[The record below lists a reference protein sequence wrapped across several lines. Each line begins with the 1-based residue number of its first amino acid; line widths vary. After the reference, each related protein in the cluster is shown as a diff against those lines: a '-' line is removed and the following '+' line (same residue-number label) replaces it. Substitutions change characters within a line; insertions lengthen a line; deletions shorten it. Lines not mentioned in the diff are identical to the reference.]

1 MRSQRIIQERLEQK
15 VFCFGGDGGDGDGAG
30 GGKDDPTRQAGP
42 NTRTDS
48 LGNTVN
54 FNVGPA
60 TVDNTPNFTRTLPNG
75 VVVTDFSRPFQ
86 GQVNLSGQATPA
98 PPQNDMY
105 SNLAVTM
112 PARTNISTPR
122 SDLGAVATGLSSLNA
137 PAPVTPGQ
145 AVDQALGRGQ
155 FGGGRL
161 GLGGGFSVGAVPG
174 GYGVQFDTR
183 FAEGGAVTSGIASLG
198 LPQTVLKSTKS

>member
-1 MRSQRIIQERLEQK
+1 MRSQRTIQERLEQK

-30 GGKDDPTRQAGP
+30 SGKDDPTRQPGP

-75 VVVTDFSRPFQ
+75 VVVEDYSRPFQ
-86 GQVNLSGQATPA
+86 GQQNLSSFGSAA
-98 PPQNDMY
+98 PPQNNMY
-105 SNLAVTM
+105 DNLAVNM
-112 PARTNISTPR
+112 GTPR
-122 SDLGAVATGLSSLNA
+122 PDLGAVATGLSSLNA

>member
-1 MRSQRIIQERLEQK
+1 MRSQRTIQERLEQK

-30 GGKDDPTRQAGP
+30 GGDGAARDKGRSGPSAGDPMNAPT
-42 NTRTDS
+42 
-48 LGNTVN
+48 N
-54 FNVGPA
+54 FGGGLA
-60 TVDNTPNFTRTLPNG
+60 TVVNKPNFTRTLPNG
-75 VVVTDFSRPFQ
+75 VVVTDFSTPFQ
-86 GQVNLSGQATPA
+86 GQQNLSSFGSAA
-98 PPQNDMY
+98 PPQNDIY
-105 SNLAVTM
+105 SNLAVNM
-112 PARTNISTPR
+112 STPR
-122 SDLGAVATGLSSLNA
+122 PDLGAVATGLSSLNA

-174 GYGVQFDTR
+174 GYGVQFDSR
-183 FAEGGAVTSGIASLG
+183 FAEGGVVTSGIGSLG